1 MELLQSLGI
10 NSTIIVQF
18 IIFVI
23 AYFILTRLIFM
34 PYFKA
39 YMERYNRTVGSEDD
53 ASKLIQETIE
63 LESEYEENA
72 KALNVKIKKIF
83 DTEKKLA
90 LENQTK
96 MLFAANLK
104 AEEYKKSS
112 EIKLEETKSKIN
124 TELEQEVT
132 PLAELI
138 KNSVI
143 GKGAV

>member
-1 MELLQSLGI
+1 
-10 NSTIIVQF
+10 
-18 IIFVI
+18 
-23 AYFILTRLIFM
+23 
-34 PYFKA
+34 
-39 YMERYNRTVGSEDD
+39 MERYNRTVGSEDD